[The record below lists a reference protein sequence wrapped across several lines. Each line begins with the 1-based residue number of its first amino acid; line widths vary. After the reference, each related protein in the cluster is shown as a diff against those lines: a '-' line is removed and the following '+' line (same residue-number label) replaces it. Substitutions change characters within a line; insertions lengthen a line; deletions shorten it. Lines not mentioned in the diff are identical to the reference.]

1 MEERELKISFGKS
14 GNGGRVTRL
23 TIPIKWIDG
32 MEITPEERNVLVS
45 YNEETQEIIIRKKTT
60 SD

>member
-1 MEERELKISFGKS
+1 MEERELKITFGKA

-32 MEITPEERNVLVS
+32 MEITPEERNVIVS
-45 YNEETQEIIIRKKTT
+45 YNEETKEIIIRKK
-60 SD
+60 